1 MSPGKRRREPLKQAN
16 TEPRFQGIQTPKR
29 SRMVDI
35 ERFGGAGEAVCPM
48 HRQHKLGFVPVLH
61 DCKDRR
67 HLQFR
72 K

>member
-1 MSPGKRRREPLKQAN
+1 MSPGKRRRQPLKQAN

-35 ERFGGAGEAVCPM
+35 ERFGGAGEAVCPSTANTSWGSFQSSM
-48 HRQHKLGFVPVLH
+48 TA
-61 DCKDRR
+61 KDRR